1 MEIEETIRKLKKSA
15 LFAMSLGSME
25 LFHSNFWRWLI
36 EFKKEY
42 IKVFFNELG
51 NIESDKIIVKRE
63 FKHTDISIEV
73 DGNYYLIENKFKS
86 LVDDEQLEKYSS
98 DFEDKYIFIKGKYLF
113 PINVDVNR
121 KEEIKRKWEFLNYKT
136 VIDEIDKIT
145 ESIFPEEKDKNDT
158 NYKIIKEY
166 TEMTNNIIQLLD
178 HAVNHFYKN
187 KFIVK
192 GKEDDFFKTLKEIR
206 IYDIVRKINC
216 DLLKK
221 KLEERLQKEFGALYS
236 NITIEQGFST
246 GQASLSARW
255 KFKYDDSDE
264 SKGYFL
270 IGPQLQDY
278 QFRTM
283 IHICT
288 KYFSIDIK
296 KLKAKGK
303 KEIDAVLERVYDS
316 VKKDIFEKGELYY
329 KSKFKKPYNE
339 YKGTHDNHEYVALYK
354 YKRIDNYKKNNQ
366 EIDLSNFDKLCDEF
380 INLLYL
386 YKDINKESLINLIK
400 DGLINVS
407 IE

>member
-1 MEIEETIRKLKKSA
+1 MKDKIKNIIKNLKKSP

-36 EFKKEY
+36 EFNKNY
-42 IKVFFNELG
+42 ITVFFNELC
-51 NIESDKIIVKRE
+51 NIDSDRIIVKRE
-63 FKHTDISIEV
+63 FKHTDISIKV

-86 LVDDEQLEKYSS
+86 LVDDEQLEKYGS

-113 PINVDVNR
+113 PINIDVNR
-121 KEEIKRKWEFLNYKT
+121 KEEIKSKWEFLSYKT

-145 ESIFPEEKDKNDT
+145 ESIFPSKKDKNNT

-166 TEMTNNIIQLLD
+166 IDITNNIIQLLD
-178 HAVNHFYKN
+178 HAVNNIYEN

-192 GKEDDFFKTLKEIR
+192 DIEDDFFKILKEIR

-221 KLEERLQKEFGALYS
+221 KLEKKLQEEFGDLYS
-236 NITIEQGFST
+236 NIVIEQGFSN

-255 KFKYDDSDE
+255 KFKYDDNDE

-288 KYFSIDIK
+288 KYFSIEN
-296 KLKAKGK
+296 LKAKEK
-303 KEIDAVLERVYDS
+303 NKIREVLDS
-316 VKKDIFEKGELYY
+316 LYSSIKKDVFERGEVYY
-329 KSKFKKPYNE
+329 KSKFKKEYNE
-339 YKGTHDNHEYVALYK
+339 YKGTHDNFEYVALYK
-354 YKRIDNYKKNNQ
+354 YKRIDGYKKDNQ
-366 EIDLSNFDKLCDEF
+366 EIDLSNFDNLCDEF

-386 YKDINKESLINLIK
+386 YRVINKELLIKLIK
-400 DGLINVS
+400 DGLINVN
-407 IE
+407 I